1 MGSNIN
7 DKWLGKLRDSVEN
20 YSEPLPDG
28 CWEDIKASVPVAAA
42 ANPKMKSSG
51 RFLWA
56 LAAAAVLL
64 LGIVLL
70 LPQDKEPVNGE
81 LALAVMAVEDVV
93 NEDDGEDTVAEKV
106 SYDKIVVENVH
117 KEKIPAVKVS
127 AERIL
132 EEEIDGNGIAIAE
145 VVGTELE
152 NVSQFLTLVVSSTLS

>member
-28 CWEDIKASVPVAAA
+28 FWEDIKASVPVAAA

-51 RFLWA
+51 RFLWT

-81 LALAVMAVEDVV
+81 LALAVMAEEDVV
-93 NEDDGEDTVAEKV
+93 RLFEAEGAAAFPCMTVDGLISWAGSYPANEQVLCE
-106 SYDKIVVENVH
+106 
-117 KEKIPAVKVS
+117 
-127 AERIL
+127 
-132 EEEIDGNGIAIAE
+132 AE
-145 VVGTELE
+145 VQLDFCGSGDD
-152 NVSQFLTLVVSSTLS
+152 NPCASCGRCSGRS